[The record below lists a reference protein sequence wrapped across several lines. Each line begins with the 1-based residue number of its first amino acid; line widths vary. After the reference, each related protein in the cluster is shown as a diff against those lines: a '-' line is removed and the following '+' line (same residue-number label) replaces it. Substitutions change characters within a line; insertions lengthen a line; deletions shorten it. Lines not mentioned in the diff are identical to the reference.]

1 MYCSDGFI
9 VSEPLHLKRNRPYL
23 LNQIHRMLTIL
34 DFATFIFT
42 SLYINNIKQPVFTN
56 IG

>member
-1 MYCSDGFI
+1 MYCSETFI
-9 VSEPLHLKRNRPYL
+9 VSELLHLQRNRPCL

-34 DFATFIFT
+34 GFATFIFT
-42 SLYINNIKQPVFTN
+42 LLSINNIKQPVFTN